1 MSVNVKVQQAGDAL
15 ASQYRARQLYSLDE
29 RLMPVDLDEA
39 YLIQQEFQ
47 RHVAEDQGAIA
58 GYKLAYTTEA
68 LQQTVGVSDPVLGVM
83 LEDNIFHS
91 PKTLT
96 AADYVQLAL
105 ECEVCVRLGAD
116 LPLSGAPYD
125 RGRVSEAVESLTTA
139 FEVVDIRRTPGVDPK
154 VGFITGVAANIFNAG
169 VVMGEPVTNWR
180 DLDLQA
186 AYGSMTI
193 NGELVGDGHGSDV
206 MGHPLEPLAWLANKL
221 AGQGLGLSAG
231 MVIITGSIV
240 PPKPVKPGDTASIMI
255 EGLGGA
261 EINVV

>member
-1 MSVNVKVQQAGDAL
+1 MSVNVKIQQAGDAL
-15 ASQYRARQLYSLDE
+15 ASQFRTRQLYSLDE

-47 RHVAEDQGAIA
+47 RHVAEEQGAIA

-139 FEVVDIRRTPGVDPK
+139 FEVVDIRRTPGVDRK
-154 VGFITGVAANIFNAG
+154 VGFITGVAANIVNAG

-180 DLDLQA
+180 ALDLQA

-240 PPKPVKPGDTASIMI
+240 SPKPVKPGDTASIMI

-261 EINVV
+261 EVTII

>member
-1 MSVNVKVQQAGDAL
+1 MSVNVKIQQAGDAL
-15 ASQYRARQLYSLDE
+15 ASQYRTRQLYSLDE
-29 RLMPVDLDEA
+29 RLLPVDLDEA
-39 YLIQQEFQ
+39 YLVQQEFQ
-47 RHVAEDQGAIA
+47 RHISEEQGAIA

-68 LQQTVGVSDPVLGVM
+68 LQQTVGVSDPVLGVL
-83 LEDNIFHS
+83 LEDNILHS
-91 PKTLT
+91 PSTLT
-96 AADYVQLAL
+96 AANYVQLAL

-116 LPLSGAPYD
+116 LPLSRSPYD

-139 FEVVDIRRTPGVDPK
+139 FEIVDIRRTPGVDPM

-169 VVMGEPVTNWR
+169 VVMGEPVANWR
-180 DLDLQA
+180 ALDLQA

-221 AGQGLGLSAG
+221 AEQGLGLTAG

-240 PPKPVKPGDTASIMI
+240 SPKPVKPGDTASIMI

-261 EINVV
+261 EVTII

>member
-1 MSVNVKVQQAGDAL
+1 MSVNVKIQQAGDTL
-15 ASQYRARQLYSLDE
+15 ASQFRTKQLYSLDE
-29 RLMPVDLDEA
+29 RLLPVDLDEA
-39 YLIQQEFQ
+39 YLIQKEFQ
-47 RHVAEDQGAIA
+47 RHVAEEQGAIA
-58 GYKLAYTTEA
+58 GYKLAYTTKA
-68 LQQTVGVSDPVLGVM
+68 LQQTVGVSDPVLGMM
-83 LEDNIFHS
+83 LEDNIYHS

-96 AADYVQLAL
+96 AANYYQLAL

-116 LPLSGAPYD
+116 LPLTGAPYD
-125 RGRVSEAVESLTTA
+125 RGRVSEAVESLSTA
-139 FEVVDIRRTPGVDPK
+139 FEVVDIRRTPGVDPM

-169 VVMGEPVTNWR
+169 VVMGEQVTNWR

-221 AGQGLGLSAG
+221 AEQGLGLSAG

-240 PPKPVKPGDTASIMI
+240 SPKPVKPGDTASILI

-261 EINVV
+261 EVNII